1 MSFNDGSLEEKV
13 PTRGPVKVA
22 SSRQKKKI
30 NKIKKNEDGG
40 GTSSP
45 TKKKLKN
52 RITQSTPRA
61 VPLAGTTRNVHLNIQ
76 DLLVG
81 VAPKERASERRGIEK
96 LVLR

>member
-1 MSFNDGSLEEKV
+1 MS
-13 PTRGPVKVA
+13 
-22 SSRQKKKI
+22 I
-30 NKIKKNEDGG
+30 
-40 GTSSP
+40 
-45 TKKKLKN
+45 TKKKLRKST
-52 RITQSTPRA
+52 TQGTPRA